1 VRVRPVRSP
10 RFRQSTRLLLHAL
23 LDLEVAAVGVDLHLR
38 ALLAL
43 EQRSLRGR
51 VRGQGVR
58 AWEDT
63 KGREGGRVSDGRAGL
78 RGEGVSPFNPAS
90 LRVGKRRRRRRRT
103 AD

>member
-43 EQRSLRGR
+43 EQRSLRGWW

-58 AWEDT
+58 AWERRG
-63 KGREGGRVSDGRAGL
+63 GREGV
-78 RGEGVSPFNPAS
+78 
-90 LRVGKRRRRRRRT
+90 
-103 AD
+103 